1 MELPSQF
8 TEISFNSNIK
18 NKTIRNIK
26 MTEIE
31 VNYSFAISSMWFS
44 AKLKHLNKYK
54 IDLESLHNNIPKSS
68 SHREGSVEVN
78 TFYF

>member
-18 NKTIRNIK
+18 NTATIRNIK

-54 IDLESLHNNIPKSS
+54 VIFFLGEKGFTKRSRKQSYRKLN
-68 SHREGSVEVN
+68 V
-78 TFYF
+78 

>member
-18 NKTIRNIK
+18 NTATIRNIK

-54 IDLESLHNNIPKSS
+54 VIFFKKRRVLLRDPANKVTGN
-68 SHREGSVEVN
+68 
-78 TFYF
+78 